1 MSHPSLNDA
10 RLALIVDSHQ
20 RLTGRP
26 LLEVPFDPMAL
37 WDAPLAIVAHGTE
50 EDPVFFYG
58 NQLAL
63 QLFEMDFATFS
74 RLPSRLSAEPLAR
87 DERARLLDRVTKF
100 GFVDDYSGMRISGRN
115 RRFMI
120 SNATVWNLLDETGH
134 YCGQA
139 AAFTAP
145 E

>member
-1 MSHPSLNDA
+1 MSHDA
-10 RLALIVDSHQ
+10 RLALIVESHQ
-20 RLTGRP
+20 RIVGRP
-26 LLEVPFDPMAL
+26 LLDVPFSPEAL
-37 WDAPLAIVAHGTE
+37 WDAPLAVVAHGTE
-50 EDPVFFYG
+50 ADPVFFYG

-63 QLFEMDFATFS
+63 QVFEMDFAAFT

-87 DERARLLDRVTKF
+87 EERALLLARVTEF

-115 RRFMI
+115 KRFMI
-120 SNATVWNLLDETGH
+120 TQATVWNLVDERGV

-139 AAFTAP
+139 AAFTLP